1 MRHKSI
7 PRNVTRYQYYFMDLC
22 ILKAV
27 GYTSTMFKLSTT
39 TGEEG
44 REKKKRLAHIFHVNL
59 LINRVNRSINKSIQG
74 AFILKAC
81 T

>member
-27 GYTSTMFKLSTT
+27 GYTSMFKLSTT

-44 REKKKRLAHIFHVNL
+44 RKKKKHLAHIFHVNL

-74 AFILKAC
+74 AFILKAR

>member
-22 ILKAV
+22 VLKAV

-44 REKKKRLAHIFHVNL
+44 RKKKRLAYIFHVNL

-74 AFILKAC
+74 AFILKAR